1 MHTQQIEGELLVT
14 RLKLEKPGSGLSAG
28 EKLKLYRRLGL
39 RYDTEWHDES
49 YLFSSQS
56 LGIGG
61 DQHDRFQC
69 VVKLLRRV
77 SFQRTPPP
85 PVRRR
90 ESDPRRECF
99 RDSLTQGG

>member
-1 MHTQQIEGELLVT
+1 MHTQQVEGELLVT
-14 RLKLEKPGSGLSAG
+14 RLKLEKPGSGLSER
-28 EKLKLYRRLGL
+28 EKLELYRQLGI

-49 YLFSSQS
+49 YLFSRLS
-56 LGIGG
+56 LDICG
-61 DQHDRFQC
+61 DQHDRIQC

-90 ESDPRRECF
+90 ESDPRRKCF